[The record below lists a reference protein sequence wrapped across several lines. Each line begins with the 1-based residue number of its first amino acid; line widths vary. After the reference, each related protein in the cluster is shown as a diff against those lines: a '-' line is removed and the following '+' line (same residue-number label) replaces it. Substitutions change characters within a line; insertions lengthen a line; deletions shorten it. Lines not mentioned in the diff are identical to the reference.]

1 MCGTSIYFTVFLAL
15 TVLFKIVLHVIG
27 LVLAFLT
34 RKVEVDALNDA
45 KYSATIIY
53 FSTFILILILIT
65 NPVVA
70 NNPNLDDAVW
80 TIFVFIMIFMFLGLT
95 FIPKVSNVVHDS
107 IFSLIVFMFTDGCFV
122 QRSTW

>member
-1 MCGTSIYFTVFLAL
+1 M
-15 TVLFKIVLHVIG
+15 
-27 LVLAFLT
+27 
-34 RKVEVDALNDA
+34 DALNDA

-53 FSTFILILILIT
+53 YSTFILILILIT

-95 FIPKVSNVVHDS
+95 FIPKVSDVVHDS
-107 IFSLIVFMFTDGCFV
+107 IFSLIVFMLTDGCFV